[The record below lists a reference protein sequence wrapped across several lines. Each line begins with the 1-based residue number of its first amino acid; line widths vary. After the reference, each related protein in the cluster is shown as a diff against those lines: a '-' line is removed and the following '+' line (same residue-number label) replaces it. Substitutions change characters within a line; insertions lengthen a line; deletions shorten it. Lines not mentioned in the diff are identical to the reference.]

1 MVSELRDRDII
12 RQVLNGDV
20 EAFRHLV
27 ARHRAR
33 FARFAVHM
41 LGDRD
46 EAEDALQDAFVRA
59 YRALASCRDPDR
71 FDAWFFRILANRCRT
86 RGGRRRREALI
97 FVRDPVAVASATGD
111 QPMAPSFAH
120 DLPGRLAG
128 ALARLD
134 AASREAFLLKHVEEL
149 SYIEMSRL
157 TGAGVSALKM
167 RVKRAGERLRRELE
181 DADVTLD

>member
-1 MVSELRDRDII
+1 MSELRDRDII

-27 ARHRAR
+27 ARHRER

-86 RGGRRRREALI
+86 RGSRRRRENLM
-97 FVRDPVAVASATGD
+97 FVRDPLLVASAPDD
-111 QPMAPSFAH
+111 QPVLPASLEH
-120 DLPGRLAG
+120 DLPGRLAE
-128 ALARLD
+128 ALAQLD

-157 TGAGVSALKM
+157 TGTGVSALKM
-167 RVKRAGERLRRELE
+167 RVKRAGDRLRRELE
-181 DADVTLD
+181 DTDVAFD